1 MPRAI
6 ILLIDDEPDLIELVR
21 YNLDKEGFEV
31 LSALDGESGL
41 AAAISRRPDAVL
53 VDLMLPGID
62 GLEVCSRLRQ
72 DHRTA
77 RIPVIMLT
85 AKASEA
91 DRVVGLEIG
100 ADDYITKP
108 FSPREL
114 AARLKAVLRRAA
126 SHEDHSDR
134 LRRGNL
140 EINLGSHRVTCCG
153 EEVTLT
159 ATEYRLLQFL
169 AARPGRVYSRGE
181 LIDGALGRDVEVLE
195 RTVDVHLASLRKKL
209 AGGGSFIET
218 IRGFGYRFREDD
230 GELPAG

>member
-1 MPRAI
+1 MARTTV
-6 ILLIDDEPDLIELVR
+6 LLIDDEPDLIELVR
-21 YNLDKEGFEV
+21 YNLDKEGFDV
-31 LSALDGESGL
+31 VSALDGESGL
-41 AAAISRRPDAVL
+41 AAAISRKPDAVL

-62 GLEVCSRLRQ
+62 GLEVCSRLRR

-77 RIPVIMLT
+77 RVPVIMLT

-114 AARLKAVLRRAA
+114 AARLKAVLRRVT
-126 SHEDHSDR
+126 SLQDPSER

-140 EINLGSHRVTCCG
+140 EINFGSHRVTCRG

-159 ATEYRLLQFL
+159 ATEYRLLHFL
-169 AARPGRVYSRGE
+169 AAKPGRVYSRGE

-195 RTVDVHLASLRKKL
+195 RTVDVHLASLRRKL
-209 AGGGSFIET
+209 AACGRCIET
-218 IRGFGYRFREDD
+218 VRGFGYKFREDE
-230 GELPAG
+230 GETHTG